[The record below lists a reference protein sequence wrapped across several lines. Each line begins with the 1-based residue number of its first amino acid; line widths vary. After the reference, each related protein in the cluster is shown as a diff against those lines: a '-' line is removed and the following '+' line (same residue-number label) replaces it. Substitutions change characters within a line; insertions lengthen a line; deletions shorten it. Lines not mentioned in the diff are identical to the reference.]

1 MCTNIAS
8 FMVTVN
14 GQVETQ
20 QLWRRGR
27 GREGRERG
35 RGGRGRGRGGK
46 EEREGGKEER
56 GGGKEERGRGKE
68 ERGGG
73 KGEGERRKKRRMMNR
88 IYTNATVPV
97 G

>member
-8 FMVTVN
+8 FMVTMN

-20 QLWRRGR
+20 QLWRRG
-27 GREGRERG
+27 GGEEEERG
-35 RGGRGRGRGGK
+35 G
-46 EEREGGKEER
+46 EEEEGGGEEEER

-88 IYTNATVPV
+88 IHTNATVPV